1 MRIFY
6 WAITAITVGLAA
18 YLILVAGPYL
28 TGQAG
33 GLAPFDLRRSGY
45 SPFEA
50 KQFLDA
56 LSPDGAAF
64 YLKVWWPLDTVFLL
78 ALALFSGLSIRYLY
92 QGGAGMW
99 GSAAKLV
106 PAAYILFDFIMENRK
121 VAEMI
126 RGGAEALTEA
136 EVLSAALMTEMK
148 FVVFYLIVALLLGG
162 VFYRYRAGKAVK

>member
-1 MRIFY
+1 MKWLF
-6 WAITAITVGLAA
+6 WGTTAIMVVLAG

-28 TGQAG
+28 SEQAG
-33 GLAPFDLRRSGY
+33 GLAPFDLRRAGY

-56 LSPDGAAF
+56 LSPEGAAF
-64 YLKVWWPLDTVFLL
+64 YLNIWWPLDTVFLL

-106 PAAYILFDFIMENRK
+106 PAAYILFDFMENRK

-148 FVVFYLIVALLLGG
+148 FVVFYLIVVLLLGG
-162 VFYRYRAGKAVK
+162 VFYRYRVGKSAA